1 MHVSTTQVLR
11 KFAQKMAAHNK
22 QANPL
27 AGIGAALSD
36 PKTLGTIA
44 GAGGLGLSAYGLAR
58 AMQSDEDRERGSWT
72 PTLAGLAGVLGGGYA
87 GSQLGPQLAEMLRKA
102 PNEKALEG
110 LRGDLTGSVNYTDA
124 VNHVKSQNPFPA
136 PKNVTPPSAAPKR
149 ISTPPQSKSEL
160 AAAQGYEAAGA
171 EPDHIGSSPNFNR
184 GYNRPN
190 VSGVDAE
197 EPG

>member
-1 MHVSTTQVLR
+1 MHVSTTHVLR
-11 KFAQKMAAHNK
+11 KFAQKMAAQNK
-22 QANPL
+22 QANTL
-27 AGIGAALSD
+27 ASIGSALSD

-44 GAGGLGLSAYGLAR
+44 GAAGTGIGAYGLAR
-58 AMQSDEDRERGSWT
+58 MLQSDDDRERGSWM
-72 PTLAGLAGVLGGGYA
+72 PTLAGLAGAVGGGYA

-110 LRGDLTGSVNYTDA
+110 LRGDLTGNVNYPDA

-136 PKNVTPPSAAPKR
+136 PKNVMPLSAGPKR
-149 ISTPPQSKSEL
+149 IGTPAQSKADL
-160 AAAQGYEAAGA
+160 AAAEGYEAAGA